1 MMDQGRDAILDQLAY
16 LVDELD
22 MQRPL
27 LAALPAD
34 RLTLTHV
41 GSSASIRDR
50 YLQMLEAEI
59 TRHVPEAARL
69 AGLDAVPVVKVT
81 VDPDADVE
89 WLVGELS
96 RVRGVL
102 TGHMARIDPWPESL
116 TEYLHRVVLEDANA
130 LRDVA
135 EQFYEMRS

>member
-41 GSSASIRDR
+41 GSSDSIRDR

-59 TRHVPEAARL
+59 TRHLPEATRR
-69 AGLDAVPVVKVT
+69 AGLEDVPTVT
-81 VDPDADVE
+81 VTVEPDADAE

-102 TGHMARIDPWPESL
+102 TRHMARIDPWPHAL
-116 TEYLHRVVLEDANA
+116 TEYLYGIVLEDANA